1 MLCIADDKL
10 IVFVQKAKIW
20 WHRRFRDTN
29 TISLCISLYQTA
41 IWKESGFSFVI
52 QEKSTLLKDT
62 KIT

>member
-29 TISLCISLYQTA
+29 TISLCNSLYQTA
-41 IWKESGFSFVI
+41 IGNKSGFSSLI
-52 QEKSTLLKDT
+52 
-62 KIT
+62 

>member
-29 TISLCISLYQTA
+29 TISLCILLYQTA
-41 IWKESGFSFVI
+41 IWKESGFSSVI
-52 QEKSTLLKDT
+52 
-62 KIT
+62 